1 VTRLATFV
9 NGSAFKP
16 TDFSPEGEP
25 VVRIRQ
31 LLDETAEVDLAPP
44 PINAVWLTDGDLVF
58 SWSATLAVRFWHRGR
73 ALLNQHLYRVDVR
86 PEADRRW
93 FAYVLEEGVQRL
105 APLMHGSAMTH
116 ITQDMLRSL
125 TTHVPPIEEQRAIAD
140 YLDRETARI
149 DKLAAAKECLLTLLA
164 ERRDALREDLVNQ
177 ARRSGQTLPLGR
189 LLREVDDRLGQ
200 AEPPEL
206 LSVSIHKGVIPF
218 SKANP
223 DREARAENVRAYKLC
238 ARGDLVL
245 NRMRAFQ
252 GGVGVAPW
260 RGIVSPDYAVLRTR
274 EGINADFA
282 GLVMR
287 SPWFVAQMRAR
298 LRGIGSSEQGN
309 VRTPRVNWQDLRRIF
324 VPVPLSGVQAQ
335 LAAELSKRLA
345 TLALVEGRIDQQL
358 QRLTELRQGLITAA
372 VTGQRGVPAAA

>member
-149 DKLAAAKECLLTLLA
+149 DFLIKSRNRLTRLLSQRRQSLAAQLMDRASEMGDCVPLWATLHPV
-164 ERRDALREDLVNQ
+164 ERRDCAD
-177 ARRSGQTLPLGR
+177 
-189 LLREVDDRLGQ
+189 REV
-200 AEPPEL
+200 
-206 LSVSIHKGVIPF
+206 LSVYRDHGVIPKSSRSDNF
-218 SKANP
+218 NKTPDDLSRYLVVEPGDVVVNKMKAW
-223 DREARAENVRAYKLC
+223 
-238 ARGDLVL
+238 
-245 NRMRAFQ
+245 Q
-252 GGVGVAPW
+252 GSLGVSRFA
-260 RGIVSPDYAVLRTR
+260 GIVSPDYLVCRPYRLIDLEYLHHVLRSPQMR
-274 EGINADFA
+274 SQYVARSEGIRPSQWRLQWD
-282 GLVMR
+282 
-287 SPWFVAQMRAR
+287 QMRILPIPEPELEQQSALAR
-298 LRGIGSSEQGN
+298 DCEQALLK
-309 VRTPRVNWQDLRRIF
+309 T
-324 VPVPLSGVQAQ
+324 
-335 LAAELSKRLA
+335 ERLA
-345 TLALVEGRIDQQL
+345 DAAARQADV
-358 QRLTELRQGLITAA
+358 LRERRQALITAA
-372 VTGQRGVPAAA
+372 VAGRVEVTAAA